1 MDKSTYTFQLAG
13 KEIALKFTWGSVKKL
28 KSLLNAD
35 PLVAF
40 TKLSDTTDTAEFA
53 LNVIAACS
61 DMKREAVDDL
71 VENEPPGVVIN
82 VTMGVIK
89 AFNNAFSIDEAG
101 GEAGADTQQEQAA

>member
-1 MDKSTYTFQLAG
+1 MDKSTYTFSLGG
-13 KEIALKFTWGSVKKL
+13 KEITLKFTWGGIKKL
-28 KSLLNAD
+28 KSILNAD
-35 PLVAF
+35 PLTAF

-61 DMKREAVDDL
+61 DTKREEVDQL
-71 VENEPPGVVIN
+71 VENELPGNVIN

-101 GEAGADTQQEQAA
+101 GEAGADTQQGQAA